1 MFFDGIGIG
10 FAKKIDIEKKY
21 LIRFQKVLV
30 LEKYWYR
37 YWKSIGISI
46 GKNNIKKV
54 QYRKLMI
61 SKKVSDSVSKNFGFG
76 FGFVQILGFVPHWY
90 AYSSSLIG
98 LPPPT
103 NCRFC
108 FEHTGTNSD
117 NLQTHKYLY
126 DMQICKKGYMQKSSE
141 YSPIWQTFCLLL
153 VLCPH
158 LTATK
163 YPFKANY

>member
-1 MFFDGIGIG
+1 MVSVSVS
-10 FAKKIDIEKKY
+10 KKIDIEKVSDSVSKSSG
-21 LIRFQKVLV
+21 IGKVLVSV
-30 LEKYWYR
+30 LEKYWYQ
-37 YWKSIGISI
+37 YWKKIIS
-46 GKNNIKKV
+46 KK
-54 QYRKLMI
+54 YRKLMI